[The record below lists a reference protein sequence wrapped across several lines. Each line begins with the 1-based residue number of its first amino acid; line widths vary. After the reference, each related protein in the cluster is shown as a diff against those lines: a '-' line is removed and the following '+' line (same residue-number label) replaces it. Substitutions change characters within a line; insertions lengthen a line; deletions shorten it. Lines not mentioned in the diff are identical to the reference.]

1 MRHPKDYDI
10 KVKGITK
17 PFRTPLSSIT
27 DFVCFVDY
35 VTRFATREIAFGT
48 EGKAVDEEKED
59 EEMSDLGSF
68 SDADDE

>member
-1 MRHPKDYDI
+1 MR
-10 KVKGITK
+10 
-17 PFRTPLSSIT
+17 
-27 DFVCFVDY
+27 FVDY

-48 EGKAVDEEKED
+48 EGKAADEEKED